1 MIMELLGN
9 NVAEARKAV
18 GGRFDLATAR
28 RLATSMLRG
37 LEEVHAAGFVHRD
50 VKPANFAVGPAFAD
64 PLTGMWKVIDFGLAR
79 RYLGDGGDV
88 LPERTDTSFRGST
101 TYASVHAHAE
111 QDLGRRD
118 DLWSWLYCTIELL
131 EGTLPWRTDLNKDPD
146 SREAV
151 LRVKQAC
158 IADPARYLR
167 PVSGTCGAAAAAGS
181 HHVMIQPFLL
191 GPVQQLSNYI
201 ASLGFA
207 DAPDYGLMYG
217 FLAQLPEGSLMPGP
231 GPGSLAAAG
240 MWAAAMPG
248 TVEAQYGQQQQVAAA
263 AAVAQMMYHQQY
275 FEHHHHNLQL
285 PPGMLPEGAY
295 WPTRGG
301 WGDPSMYTQQNNQQP
316 QQPLQQP
323 HFRSHQHQQSHQQ
336 QQQTQRYLPGGPPP
350 PPDPGRSSPLDTPAS
365 PPAEFG
371 GSGGAGGAA
380 TGHEPP
386 PPPLPAGQAAVAA
399 PAAAAPPPL
408 ADVPVELVEAMLAE
422 ALAER
427 GVPDQSRESIQ
438 VAEVQEYVDL
448 IKQGHVSDEAHEVA
462 GRLMGLE
469 PVEALAT
476 ISYVLDA
483 LATHAAPATAN
494 TAAVALSALGVYARD
509 AAKRAM
515 VKYCRALAAQLQ
527 PQQQQQQRNRGPGRG
542 GVAS

>member
-1 MIMELLGN
+1 
-9 NVAEARKAV
+9 
-18 GGRFDLATAR
+18 
-28 RLATSMLRG
+28 MLRG

-64 PLTGMWKVIDFGLAR
+64 PLT
-79 RYLGDGGDV
+79 
-88 LPERTDTSFRGST
+88 
-101 TYASVHAHAE
+101 
-111 QDLGRRD
+111 
-118 DLWSWLYCTIELL
+118 
-131 EGTLPWRTDLNKDPD
+131 GTLPWRTDLNKDPD